1 MTRCS
6 RMTTRRIRMDEQ
18 FAKTLK
24 DLRLWGVLAHWDQY
38 VALAEQQDFSPIRL
52 LRHVL
57 EEESKLHAA
66 NSRRLRLLRA
76 QIPDPWRMETFP
88 FERQPNLNKKRLLSL
103 YDRSEEHTSE
113 LQSRFDLVCRLLLEK
128 KKSID
133 T

>member
-103 YDRSEEHTSE
+103 RSEEHTSE
-113 LQSRFDLVCRLLLEK
+113 LQSQFHLVCRLLLEK
-128 KKSID
+128 KKNKK

>member
-38 VALAEQQDFSPIRL
+38 VALAEQQDFSPIRR

-57 EEESKLHAA
+57 EEESKLHAG

-76 QIPDPWRMETFP
+76 QIPDSWRMATFP
-88 FERQPNLNKKRLLSL
+88 FARQPNLNTNPLLSL
-103 YDRSEEHTSE
+103 YHAFEYIGKPHS
-113 LQSRFDLVCRLLLEK
+113 V
-128 KKSID
+128 
-133 T
+133 